1 MWFKP
6 VLNRSVQS
14 LRWILGHGKLLLLHY
29 MCSTRRQRKR
39 CFSMHGHGRGQL
51 SSCEMF
57 NVSDPRQTER
67 MCIPL
72 STERVWRNT
81 GWLNASV
88 MADGESPDWLAGWL
102 LFLRSSRLRNWLY
115 GWFVWLALDSPPS
128 ASKRTKPQSTQTH
141 PTLGSVCTLAPQS
154 VDINERPREYVFTL
168 RLYHKHFCQNQK
180 HLMK

>member
-1 MWFKP
+1 MESCFSYIICAAPGDK
-6 VLNRSVQS
+6 
-14 LRWILGHGKLLLLHY
+14 GKGVWACMDMDGGCWAHVRCLMYL
-29 MCSTRRQRKR
+29 TQDRQRECVFHYPLKECGGTLADWMPR
-39 CFSMHGHGRGQL
+39 WWQM
-51 SSCEMF
+51 
-57 NVSDPRQTER
+57 VSH
-67 MCIPL
+67 L
-72 STERVWRNT
+72 T
-81 GWLNASV
+81 GWL
-88 MADGESPDWLAGWL
+88 AGCC
-102 LFLRSSRLRNWLY
+102 FRVLRGNWLY